1 MTEGF
6 DLLNGVQPADDYDYF
21 ALPPVNPSV
30 EPPMLIWGMAAA
42 VLDDRPEVRE
52 FVRFFARPNFGLQG
66 ARQPVDRFIPAR
78 RTLMVAGCVDRNANL
93 PTNGWRVRHVPGRP
107 SGVGQR
113 ELAVRRVG
121 RHATRR
127 GASLLRRHDGLR
139 GIGRRQPRRHPR
151 QPRPHLVREPERR
164 EPASPHGRIAWC
176 ARSRSKSAGPA
187 WPAAIG

>member
-1 MTEGF
+1 MNKTSATYVIDPMTKDPPACLMTEGF

-78 RTLMVAGCVDRNANL
+78 RTLMVAGCVDRTANL
-93 PTNGWRVRHVPGRP
+93 PTNVWRVRMCQDVRAALD
-107 SGVGQR
+107 SGNWRYDASDGMP
-113 ELAVRRVG
+113 LAVAQAFFGAMTDYVASG
-121 RHATRR
+121 AGSLDGILANLDHA
-127 GASLLRRHDGLR
+127 
-139 GIGRRQPRRHPR
+139 
-151 QPRPHLVREPERR
+151 
-164 EPASPHGRIAWC
+164 W
-176 ARSRSKSAGPA
+176 SAA
-187 WPAAIG
+187 